1 MDHTSTIT
9 IERKKS
15 AQLAIFRKVYIWM
28 SLALCITGLTALII
42 ANNND
47 IMYSLLQNEAM
58 FWGILIAELVLV
70 FVLAGRINKLS
81 MGTATFLF
89 ILYSILNGVTMSLT
103 FIIYTESSIAS
114 TFFVTA
120 GTFGAISIYGYA
132 TKKDLS
138 SWGSILIMGLIG
150 IIIASIVNIFMASET
165 LYWIISYA
173 GVLIFVGLAAYDTQK
188 IKKAILDPNVEVNE
202 SLNKIALMGALEL
215 YLDFVN
221 LFLSFCKILFL
232 IFRDYSIEY

>member
-89 ILYSILNGVTMSLT
+89 ILYSILNGVTMSLI

-150 IIIASIVNIFMASET
+150 IIIASIANIFMASET

-221 LFLSFCKILFL
+221 LFLHLLRIMGN
-232 IFRDYSIEY
+232 RD

>member
-89 ILYSILNGVTMSLT
+89 ILYSILNGVTMSLI

-221 LFLSFCKILFL
+221 LFLYLLRIMGN
-232 IFRDYSIEY
+232 RD

>member
-221 LFLSFCKILFL
+221 LFLHLLRIMGN
-232 IFRDYSIEY
+232 RD

>member
-89 ILYSILNGVTMSLT
+89 ILYSILNGVTMSLI

-120 GTFGAISIYGYA
+120 GTLGAISIYGYA

-150 IIIASIVNIFMASET
+150 IIIASIANIFMASET

-221 LFLSFCKILFL
+221 LFLHLLRIMGN
-232 IFRDYSIEY
+232 RD

>member
-1 MDHTSTIT
+1 MDYNTSTIS

-15 AQLAIFRKVYIWM
+15 AQLSVLKKVYIWM

-47 IMYSLLQNEAM
+47 IMYSLMQDEAV
-58 FWGILIAELVLV
+58 FWIIMIAEIALVMV
-70 FVLAGRINKLS
+70 IASRIGKMSLT
-81 MGTATFLF
+81 TATILF
-89 ILYSILNGVTMSLT
+89 ILYSILNGVSMSLI
-103 FIIYTESSIAS
+103 FIIYTETSIAA

-120 GTFGAISIYGYA
+120 GTFAAISLYGYI

-150 IIIASIVNIFMASET
+150 IVIASVVNMFMASET

-173 GVLIFVGLAAYDTQK
+173 GVLVFVGLTAYDTQQ
-188 IKKAILDPNVEVNE
+188 IKKALLDPNLEVDEN
-202 SLNKIALMGALEL
+202 LNKLALFGALKL
-215 YLDFVN
+215 YLDFIN
-221 LFLSFCKILFL
+221 LFLHLLRMIGG
-232 IFRDYSIEY
+232 RD

>member
-1 MDHTSTIT
+1 MDYNTSTIS

-15 AQLAIFRKVYIWM
+15 AQLSVFKKVYIWM

-47 IMYSLLQNEAM
+47 IMYSLMQDEAV
-58 FWGILIAELVLV
+58 FWIIMIAEIALVMV
-70 FVLAGRINKLS
+70 IASRIGKMSLT
-81 MGTATFLF
+81 TATILF
-89 ILYSILNGVTMSLT
+89 ILYSILNGVSMSLI
-103 FIIYTESSIAS
+103 FIIYTETSIAA

-120 GTFGAISIYGYA
+120 GTFAAISLYGYI

-150 IIIASIVNIFMASET
+150 IVIASVVNMFMASET

-173 GVLIFVGLAAYDTQK
+173 GVLVFVGLTAYDTQQ
-188 IKKAILDPNVEVNE
+188 IKKALLDPNLEVDEN
-202 SLNKIALMGALEL
+202 LNKLALFGALKL
-215 YLDFVN
+215 YLDFIN
-221 LFLSFCKILFL
+221 LFLHLLRMIGG
-232 IFRDYSIEY
+232 RD

>member
-1 MDHTSTIT
+1 MDYNTSTIS

-15 AQLAIFRKVYIWM
+15 AQLSVFKKVYIWM

-47 IMYSLLQNEAM
+47 IMYSLMQDEAI
-58 FWGILIAELVLV
+58 FWIIIIAEIALVMV
-70 FVLAGRINKLS
+70 IASRIGKMSLT
-81 MGTATFLF
+81 TATILF
-89 ILYSILNGVTMSLT
+89 ILYSILNGVSMSLI
-103 FIIYTESSIAS
+103 FIIYTETSIAA

-120 GTFGAISIYGYA
+120 GTFAAISLYGYI

-150 IIIASIVNIFMASET
+150 IVIASVVNMFMASET

-173 GVLIFVGLAAYDTQK
+173 GVLVFVGLTAYDTQQ
-188 IKKAILDPNVEVNE
+188 IKKALLDPNLEVDEN
-202 SLNKIALMGALEL
+202 LNKLALFGALKL
-215 YLDFVN
+215 YLDFIN
-221 LFLSFCKILFL
+221 LFLHLLRMIGG
-232 IFRDYSIEY
+232 RD

>member
-1 MDHTSTIT
+1 MDYNTSTIS

-15 AQLAIFRKVYIWM
+15 AQLSVFKKVYIWM

-47 IMYSLLQNEAM
+47 IMYSLMQDEAI
-58 FWGILIAELVLV
+58 FWIIMIAEIALVMV
-70 FVLAGRINKLS
+70 IASRIGKMSLT
-81 MGTATFLF
+81 TATILF
-89 ILYSILNGVTMSLT
+89 ILYSILNGVSMSLI
-103 FIIYTESSIAS
+103 FIIYTETSIAA

-120 GTFGAISIYGYA
+120 GTFAAISLYGYI

-150 IIIASIVNIFMASET
+150 IVIASVVNMFMASET

-173 GVLIFVGLAAYDTQK
+173 GVLVFVGLTAYDTQQ
-188 IKKAILDPNVEVNE
+188 IKKALLDPNLEVDEN
-202 SLNKIALMGALEL
+202 LIKLALFGALKL
-215 YLDFVN
+215 YLDFIN
-221 LFLSFCKILFL
+221 LFLHLLRI
-232 IFRDYSIEY
+232 IGGRD

>member
-1 MDHTSTIT
+1 MDYNTSTIS

-15 AQLAIFRKVYIWM
+15 AQLSVFKKVYIWM

-47 IMYSLLQNEAM
+47 IMYSPMQDEAV
-58 FWGILIAELVLV
+58 FWIIMIAEIALVMV
-70 FVLAGRINKLS
+70 IASRIGKMSLT
-81 MGTATFLF
+81 TATILF
-89 ILYSILNGVTMSLT
+89 ILYSILNGVSMSLI
-103 FIIYTESSIAS
+103 FIIYTETSIAA

-120 GTFGAISIYGYA
+120 GTFAAISLYGYI

-150 IIIASIVNIFMASET
+150 IVIASVVNMFMASET

-173 GVLIFVGLAAYDTQK
+173 GVLVFVGLTAYDTQQ
-188 IKKAILDPNVEVNE
+188 IKKALLDPNLEVDENM
-202 SLNKIALMGALEL
+202 NKLALFGALKL
-215 YLDFVN
+215 YLDFIN
-221 LFLSFCKILFL
+221 LFLHLLRMIGG
-232 IFRDYSIEY
+232 RD

>member
-1 MDHTSTIT
+1 MDYNTSTIS

-15 AQLAIFRKVYIWM
+15 AQLSVFKKVYIWM

-47 IMYSLLQNEAM
+47 IMYSLMQDEAI
-58 FWGILIAELVLV
+58 FWIIMIAEIALVMV
-70 FVLAGRINKLS
+70 IASRIGKMSLT
-81 MGTATFLF
+81 TATILF
-89 ILYSILNGVTMSLT
+89 ILYSILNGVSMSLI
-103 FIIYTESSIAS
+103 FIIYTETSIAA

-120 GTFGAISIYGYA
+120 GTFAAISLYGYI

-150 IIIASIVNIFMASET
+150 IVIASVVNMFMASET

-173 GVLIFVGLAAYDTQK
+173 GVLVFVGLTAYDTQQ
-188 IKKAILDPNVEVNE
+188 IKKALLDPNLEVDEN
-202 SLNKIALMGALEL
+202 LNKLALFGALKL
-215 YLDFVN
+215 YLDFIN
-221 LFLSFCKILFL
+221 LFLHLLRI
-232 IFRDYSIEY
+232 IGGRD

>member
-15 AQLAIFRKVYIWM
+15 AQRAIFRKVYIWM

-89 ILYSILNGVTMSLT
+89 ILYSILNGVTMSLI

-221 LFLSFCKILFL
+221 LFLHLLRIMGN
-232 IFRDYSIEY
+232 RD

>member
-1 MDHTSTIT
+1 MDYNTSTIS

-15 AQLAIFRKVYIWM
+15 AQLSVFKKVYIWM

-47 IMYSLLQNEAM
+47 IMYSLMQDEAI
-58 FWGILIAELVLV
+58 FWIIMIAEIALVMV
-70 FVLAGRINKLS
+70 IASRIGKMSLT
-81 MGTATFLF
+81 TATILF
-89 ILYSILNGVTMSLT
+89 ILYSILNGVSMSLI
-103 FIIYTESSIAS
+103 FIIYTETSIAA

-120 GTFGAISIYGYA
+120 GTFAAISLYGYI

-150 IIIASIVNIFMASET
+150 IVIASVVNMFMASET

-173 GVLIFVGLAAYDTQK
+173 GVLVFVGLTAYDTQQ
-188 IKKAILDPNVEVNE
+188 IKKALLDPNLEVDEN
-202 SLNKIALMGALEL
+202 LNKIALFGALKL
-215 YLDFVN
+215 YLDFIN
-221 LFLSFCKILFL
+221 LFLHLLRI
-232 IFRDYSIEY
+232 IGGRD

>member
-70 FVLAGRINKLS
+70 FVLAGKINKLS

-89 ILYSILNGVTMSLT
+89 ILYSILNGVTMSLI

-221 LFLSFCKILFL
+221 LFLHLLRIMGN
-232 IFRDYSIEY
+232 RD

>member
-1 MDHTSTIT
+1 MDYNTSTIS

-15 AQLAIFRKVYIWM
+15 AQLSVFKKVYIWM

-47 IMYSLLQNEAM
+47 IMYSLMQDEAI
-58 FWGILIAELVLV
+58 FWIIMIAEIALVMV
-70 FVLAGRINKLS
+70 IASRIGKMSLT
-81 MGTATFLF
+81 TATILF
-89 ILYSILNGVTMSLT
+89 ILYSILNGVSMSLI
-103 FIIYTESSIAS
+103 FIIYTETSIAA

-120 GTFGAISIYGYA
+120 GTFAAISLYGYI

-150 IIIASIVNIFMASET
+150 IVIASVVNMFMASET

-173 GVLIFVGLAAYDTQK
+173 GVLVFVGLTAYDTQQ
-188 IKKAILDPNVEVNE
+188 IKKALLDPNLEVDEN
-202 SLNKIALMGALEL
+202 LNKLALFGALKL
-215 YLDFVN
+215 YLDFIN
-221 LFLSFCKILFL
+221 LFLHLLRMIGG
-232 IFRDYSIEY
+232 RD

>member
-1 MDHTSTIT
+1 MDYNTSTIS

-15 AQLAIFRKVYIWM
+15 AQLSVFKKVYIWM

-47 IMYSLLQNEAM
+47 IMYSLMQDEAI
-58 FWGILIAELVLV
+58 FWIIMIAEIALVMV
-70 FVLAGRINKLS
+70 IASRIGKMSLT
-81 MGTATFLF
+81 TATILF
-89 ILYSILNGVTMSLT
+89 ILYSILNGVSMSLI
-103 FIIYTESSIAS
+103 FIIYTETSIAA

-120 GTFGAISIYGYA
+120 GTFAAISLYGYI

-150 IIIASIVNIFMASET
+150 IVIASVVNMFMASET

-173 GVLIFVGLAAYDTQK
+173 GVLVFVGLTAYDTQQ
-188 IKKAILDPNVEVNE
+188 IKKALLDPNLEIDEN
-202 SLNKIALMGALEL
+202 LNKLALFGALKL
-215 YLDFVN
+215 YLDFIN
-221 LFLSFCKILFL
+221 LFLHLLRI
-232 IFRDYSIEY
+232 IGGRD

>member
-89 ILYSILNGVTMSLT
+89 ILYSILNGVTMSLI

-221 LFLSFCKILFL
+221 LFLHLLRIMGN
-232 IFRDYSIEY
+232 RD

>member
-15 AQLAIFRKVYIWM
+15 AQLAVFRKVYIWM
-28 SLALCITGLTALII
+28 TLALCITGLTALII

-47 IMYSLLQNEAM
+47 IMYSLLLNEAM

-70 FVLAGRINKLS
+70 FVLAGRIHKLS

-89 ILYSILNGVTMSLT
+89 ILYSILNGITMSLI

-202 SLNKIALMGALEL
+202 SLSKVALMGALEL

-221 LFLSFCKILFL
+221 LFLHLLRIMGN
-232 IFRDYSIEY
+232 RD